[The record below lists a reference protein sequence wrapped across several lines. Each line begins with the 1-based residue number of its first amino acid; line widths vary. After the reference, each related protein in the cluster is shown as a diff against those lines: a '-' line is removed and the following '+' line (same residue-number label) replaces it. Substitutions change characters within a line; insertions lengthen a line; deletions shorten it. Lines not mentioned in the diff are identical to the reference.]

1 MSNIFVQIASYR
13 EYELI
18 PTIQDCL
25 EQADNPQNLTFGI
38 CNQYHEDDDWNL
50 DDYREDERFTIQDVP
65 WNESKGLCWAR
76 SEIQKMWKGET
87 WTLQIDSHHRFA
99 EGWDTQLIEMAE
111 NLQDKRIEKPIL
123 TSYAGMYDPTTNKK
137 LNQEPFR
144 MVGKKFTPSGTIL
157 FYPEYIHNWKEL
169 TEPLPA
175 RFVSGHYFFT
185 VGKHCEEYK
194 YDPNLYFAGD
204 EISLS
209 IRSWTLGYDIFHP
222 HKTLVWHEYT
232 REGRV
237 KHWDDFVNKN
247 QEKIEAKWHEMDK
260 VSKKRLRKMLR
271 EEDNDADVTGYDLGT
286 VRTHEEYEQ
295 WAGIDFKNRI
305 LHPNTIKGIEPPTTT
320 EPSSE
325 WIKSEPKVY
334 EFNMNWKKKWNKLKE
349 GIGCACKF
357 QFIMFA
363 IHDKDDN
370 VLYRYDALKDKDKD
384 IVNGIKADMD
394 FKFEAGTEPYKL
406 VIWPYEEKK
415 GWINKVEMLVE
426 WKK

>member
-1 MSNIFVQIASYR
+1 MSKIFVQIASYR
-13 EYELI
+13 DPELI
-18 PTIQDCL
+18 PTIEDCL
-25 EQADNPQNLTFGI
+25 EQATNPLDLTFGI
-38 CNQYHEDDDWNL
+38 CNQYHEDDDWSL
-50 DDYREDERFTIQDVP
+50 DEYRKSKNFTIQDVP

-76 SEIQKMWKGET
+76 SEIQKMWDGEEF
-87 WTLQIDSHHRFA
+87 TLQIDSHHRFA
-99 EGWDTQLIEMAE
+99 KGWDTELTEMLE
-111 NLQDKRIEKPIL
+111 KLQDEGYEKPIL
-123 TSYAGMYDPTTNKK
+123 TSYAGMYSPKDNKK
-137 LNQEPFR
+137 INQEPFR

-157 FYPEYIHNWKEL
+157 FYPEYIHNYKEL

-175 RFVSGHYFFT
+175 RFVSGHFFFT
-185 VGKHCEEYK
+185 IGKHCEEYK

-247 QEKIEAKWHEMDK
+247 QDKIESKWHEMDK
-260 VSKKRLRKMLR
+260 ISKKRLRKMLR

-286 VRTHEEYEQ
+286 VRTHSEYEQ

-305 LHPNTIKGIEPPTTT
+305 LHPNTIKGIEPPTTDLP
-320 EPSSE
+320 PSQWEELESKEYSFEVDWSE
-325 WIKSEPKVY
+325 HY
-334 EFNMNWKKKWNKLKE
+334 RKLKE
-349 GIGCACKF
+349 GVGCTCTF

-363 IHDKDDN
+363 IHDKEDE
-370 VLYRYDALKDKDKD
+370 VLYRWDATKENHKE
-384 IVNGIKADMD
+384 IVVGEITKKQFTFTSD
-394 FKFEAGTEPYKL
+394 TEPHKI
-406 VIWPYEEKK
+406 VIWPYEEKRK
-415 GWINKVEMLVE
+415 WINKLELPIE

>member
-13 EYELI
+13 DPELI
-18 PTIQDCL
+18 PTINDCL
-25 EQADNPQNLTFGI
+25 EQADTPENLTFGI
-38 CNQYHEDDDWNL
+38 CNQYHEDDDWSL
-50 DDYREDERFTIQDVP
+50 DEYRDNPAFTIQDIP

-76 SEIQKMWKGET
+76 HNIQKMWKGET
-87 WTLQIDSHHRFA
+87 WTLQIDSHHRFDK
-99 EGWDTQLIEMAE
+99 GWDTQLIEMAE
-111 NLQDKRIEKPIL
+111 MVEVEKPII
-123 TSYAGMYDPTTNKK
+123 TSYAGMYDPKENKK
-137 LNQEPFR
+137 LNVEPFR

-169 TEPLPA
+169 TKPLPA
-175 RFVSGHYFFT
+175 RFVSGHFFFT
-185 VGKHCEEYK
+185 IGKHCEEYK

-222 HKTLVWHEYT
+222 HKTVIWHEYT

-237 KHWDDFVNKN
+237 KHWDDFVTKN
-247 QEKIEAKWHEMDK
+247 QEKIEAKWHEMDA

-286 VRTHEEYEQ
+286 VRTHHEYEQ

-325 WIKSEPKVY
+325 WIKLEGKDYDFTMS
-334 EFNMNWKKKWNKLKE
+334 WKDEYRQLKE
-349 GIGCACKF
+349 GVGCTCTF
-357 QFIMFA
+357 EFIMFA
-363 IHDKDDN
+363 IHDKNDN
-370 VLYRYDALKDKDKD
+370 VLYRYDALKDRDKD
-384 IVNGIKADMD
+384 IVNGKKWEMD
-394 FKFEAGTEPYKL
+394 FKFSATSIPHKL
-406 VIWPYEEKK
+406 VIWPYEKDK
-415 GWINKVEMLVE
+415 QWINRTELPILFK
-426 WKK
+426 